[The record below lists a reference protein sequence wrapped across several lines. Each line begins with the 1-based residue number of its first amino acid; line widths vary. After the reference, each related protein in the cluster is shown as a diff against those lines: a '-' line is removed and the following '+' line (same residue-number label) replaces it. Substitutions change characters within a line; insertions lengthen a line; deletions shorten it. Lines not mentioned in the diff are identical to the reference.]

1 VNNNKREIVMPISRR
16 AVLTATAGLAM
27 ARSAVA
33 APPEPA
39 VLTPELIDAAKKEGK
54 IAWYTAD
61 DLVLAT
67 RVSKAF
73 ETKYDMKVQLERSG
87 AERIYQRIAQEYASN
102 ISECDVA
109 TTSDLGHTVSWNASG
124 WLASFVPSE
133 TAHWGEK
140 GIGPNGIYI
149 VDKFTMVISGY
160 NSRLVKAEDAPKSWN
175 DLLDP
180 KWKGKLVKAHP
191 GYSGAITNET
201 YALSHL
207 LGWEFYEN
215 LAKQGVLQVQ
225 SATDPPMRCA
235 QGERA
240 VMADAAEVTS
250 LRLIGEGAPLVL
262 VYPTEGVPVVGVGS
276 VLMQKSPRPNAARLF
291 MHYLASSE
299 CQKINMD
306 NGSRSFDTTL
316 AEPAGWTPLAKI
328 KLIFNDPADLAREA
342 EEIKKRYSKI
352 FGV

>member
-1 VNNNKREIVMPISRR
+1 MSVNRR
-16 AVLTATAGLAM
+16 VVLAAAAGLAI
-27 ARSAVA
+27 ARTARA
-33 APPEPA
+33 ARPDPA
-39 VLTPELIDAAKKEGK
+39 ALTQDLIEAAKKEGK

-73 ETKYDMKVQLERSG
+73 EAKYGLTVQLERSG

-102 ISECDVA
+102 ISAVDVA
-109 TTSDLGHTVSWNASG
+109 TTSDLGHTVSWRASD
-124 WLASFVPSE
+124 WLASYVPSE
-133 TAHWGEK
+133 TAQWDDK
-140 GIGPNGIYI
+140 AIGPDGIYI

-160 NSRLVKAEDAPKSWN
+160 NSRLVKAEDAPKSWA

-180 KWKGKLVKAHP
+180 KWKGKLAKAHP

-225 SATDPPMRCA
+225 SATDPPMRVA

-250 LRLIGEGAPLVL
+250 LRLISEGAPLVL
-262 VYPTEGVPVVGVGS
+262 VYPAEGVPVVGVGS
-276 VLMQKSPRPNAARLF
+276 VLMRKSPRPNAARLF

-299 CQKINMD
+299 CQKINME

-316 AEPAGWTPLAKI
+316 AEPANWTPLGKI
-328 KLIFNDPADLAREA
+328 KLLFNDPADLAREA

>member
-1 VNNNKREIVMPISRR
+1 MSVSRR
-16 AVLTATAGLAM
+16 AVLTSTAGFAI
-27 ARSAVA
+27 ARTAGA

-67 RVSKAF
+67 KVSKAF
-73 ETKYDMKVQLERSG
+73 ETKYGMKVQLERSG

-102 ISECDVA
+102 INEVDVA

-133 TAHWGEK
+133 AARWGEK
-140 GIGPNGIYI
+140 AIGPNGIYI
-149 VDKFTMVISGY
+149 VDKFTMVIPGY
-160 NSRLVKAEDAPKSWN
+160 NSRLVKAEDAPKTWN

-201 YALSHL
+201 FALSHL
-207 LGWEFYEN
+207 LGWEFYEK

-262 VYPTEGVPVVGVGS
+262 VYPSEGVPVVGVGS
-276 VLMQKSPRPNAARLF
+276 VLMQKSPRPNSARLF

-328 KLIFNDPADLAREA
+328 KKLFNDPADLAREA
-342 EEIKKRYSKI
+342 EEIKKHYSKI

>member
-1 VNNNKREIVMPISRR
+1 MPISRR
-16 AVLTATAGLAM
+16 AVLTATAGFAM

-39 VLTPELIDAAKKEGK
+39 VLTPELIDAAKKEAK

-215 LAKQGVLQVQ
+215 LAKQGVLQV
-225 SATDPPMRCA
+225 
-235 QGERA
+235 
-240 VMADAAEVTS
+240 
-250 LRLIGEGAPLVL
+250 
-262 VYPTEGVPVVGVGS
+262 
-276 VLMQKSPRPNAARLF
+276 
-291 MHYLASSE
+291 
-299 CQKINMD
+299 
-306 NGSRSFDTTL
+306 
-316 AEPAGWTPLAKI
+316 
-328 KLIFNDPADLAREA
+328 
-342 EEIKKRYSKI
+342 
-352 FGV
+352 

>member
-1 VNNNKREIVMPISRR
+1 MSLRRR
-16 AVLTATAGLAM
+16 ALLTATAGLALTRTAIA
-27 ARSAVA
+27 AR
-33 APPEPA
+33 PEPA
-39 VLTPELIDAAKKEGK
+39 VLTPDLVEAAKRDGK

-67 RVSKAF
+67 RVSKSF
-73 ETKYDMKVQLERSG
+73 ETKYGMKVQLERSG
-87 AERIYQRIAQEYASN
+87 AERIYQRIGQEYASN
-102 ISECDVA
+102 ISEVDVA
-109 TTSDLGHTVSWNASG
+109 TTSDLGHTVSWNTNG
-124 WLASFVPSE
+124 WLAPFVPSE
-133 TAHWGEK
+133 AAKWDAK
-140 GIGPNGIYI
+140 AIGPDGIYI

-180 KWKGKLVKAHP
+180 KWKGKLAKAHP

-207 LGWEFYEN
+207 LGWEFYEK

-225 SATDPPMRCA
+225 SATDPPMRVS

-240 VMADAAEVTS
+240 VMADAAEVTV
-250 LRLIGEGAPLVL
+250 LRLISEGAPLVP
-262 VYPTEGVPVVGVGS
+262 VYPSEGVPVVGVGS
-276 VLMQKSPRPNAARLF
+276 VLMKKSPRPNAARLF

-299 CQKINMD
+299 CQKLNMD

-316 AEPAGWTPLAKI
+316 AEPATWTPLSKI
-328 KLIFNDPADLAREA
+328 KLLFNDPADLAREA

>member
-1 VNNNKREIVMPISRR
+1 MPIRRR
-16 AVLTATAGLAM
+16 AVLAITAGLAIGRTASA
-27 ARSAVA
+27 AR
-33 APPEPA
+33 PEPS
-39 VLTPELIDAAKKEGK
+39 VLTPELVEAAKKEGK

-73 ETKYDMKVQLERSG
+73 EAKYGMTVQLERSG
-87 AERIYQRIAQEYASN
+87 AERIYQRIAQEYSSN
-102 ISECDVA
+102 INAVDVA
-109 TTSDLGHTVSWNASG
+109 TTSDLGHTVSWRASG
-124 WLASFVPSE
+124 WLAPFVPAE
-133 TAHWGEK
+133 AAKWGEK
-140 GIGPNGIYI
+140 AIDPDGLYI

-180 KWKGKLVKAHP
+180 KWKGKLAKAHP
-191 GYSGAITNET
+191 GYSGAITNAT

-207 LGWEFYEN
+207 LGWEFYEK

-225 SATDPPMRCA
+225 SATDPPMRVA

-240 VMADAAEVTS
+240 VMADAAEVST
-250 LRLIGEGAPLVL
+250 LRLIAEGAPLVP
-262 VYPTEGVPVVGVGS
+262 VYPSEGVPMVAVGS
-276 VLMQKSPRPNAARLF
+276 VLMVKSPRPNAARLF

-299 CQKINMD
+299 CQKLNMD

-316 AEPAGWTPLAKI
+316 AEPPAWTPLSKI
-328 KLIFNDPADLAREA
+328 KLLFNDPADLAREA

>member
-1 VNNNKREIVMPISRR
+1 MFINRR
-16 AVLTATAGLAM
+16 TVLAGSAGLAIARTAQA
-27 ARSAVA
+27 ARS
-33 APPEPA
+33 ELA
-39 VLTPELIDAAKKEGK
+39 VLAPDLIAAAKKEGK

-67 RVSKAF
+67 KVSKAF
-73 ETKYDMKVQLERSG
+73 EAKYGLTVQLERSG
-87 AERIYQRIAQEYASN
+87 AERIYQRIAQEYGSN
-102 ISECDVA
+102 ISEADVA
-109 TTSDLGHTVSWNASG
+109 TTSDLGHTVSWRASG
-124 WLASFVPSE
+124 WLAPYVPSE
-133 TAHWGEK
+133 AGNWDAK
-140 GIGPNGIYI
+140 AIGPDGIYI
-149 VDKFTMVISGY
+149 VDKFTVVMSGY
-160 NSRLVKAEDAPKSWN
+160 NSRLVKAEDAPKSWA

-207 LGWEFYEN
+207 LGWEFYEK
-215 LAKQGVLQVQ
+215 LAKQGVMQVQ
-225 SATDPPMRCA
+225 SATDPPMRAA

-240 VMADAAEVTS
+240 VMADGAEVTA
-250 LRLIGEGAPLVL
+250 LRLISEGAPLVL

-276 VLMQKSPRPNAARLF
+276 MVLQKSTRPNAARLF

-316 AEPAGWTPLAKI
+316 TEPASWTPLAKL
-328 KLIFNDPADLAREA
+328 KLLFNEPADLAREA

>member
-1 VNNNKREIVMPISRR
+1 MPISRR
-16 AVLTATAGLAM
+16 AVLTATAGLAI
-27 ARSAVA
+27 ARTARA

-39 VLTPELIDAAKKEGK
+39 VLTPDLIDAAKKEGK

-67 RVSKAF
+67 RVSKGF
-73 ETKYDMKVQLERSG
+73 ETKYGMSVQLERSG
-87 AERIYQRIAQEYASN
+87 AERIYQRIAQEYGSN
-102 ISECDVA
+102 ISEVDVA

-133 TAHWGEK
+133 AAHWAEK
-140 GIGPNGIYI
+140 AIGPNGIYI
-149 VDKFTMVISGY
+149 VDKFTMVMSGY
-160 NSRLVKAEDAPKSWN
+160 NSRLVKAEDAPKSWE

-207 LGWEFYEN
+207 LGWEFYEK

-240 VMADAAEVTS
+240 VMADAAEVTA
-250 LRLIGEGAPLVL
+250 LRLIAEGAPLVL

-276 VLMQKSPRPNAARLF
+276 VLMQKSQRPNAARLF

-299 CQKINMD
+299 CQKINME

-316 AEPAGWTPLAKI
+316 AEPASWTPLAKI
-328 KLIFNDPADLAREA
+328 KLLFNDPVDLAREA
-342 EEIKKRYSKI
+342 EEIKKHYSKI

>member
-1 VNNNKREIVMPISRR
+1 MPISRR
-16 AVLTATAGLAM
+16 AVLTAAAGLAL
-27 ARSAVA
+27 ARTARA
-33 APPEPA
+33 APPEPT
-39 VLTPELIDAAKKEGK
+39 VLTPERIEAAKKEGK

-73 ETKYDMKVQLERSG
+73 EAKYGLNVQLERSG
-87 AERIYQRIAQEYASN
+87 AERIYQRIAQEYSSDIHAV
-102 ISECDVA
+102 DVA
-109 TTSDLGHTVSWNASG
+109 TTSDLGHTVSWRASG
-124 WLASFVPSE
+124 WLAPFIPAE
-133 TAHWGEK
+133 TAHWNQRA
-140 GIGPNGIYI
+140 IGPDGLYL
-149 VDKFTMVISGY
+149 VDKFTLVICGY
-160 NSRLVKAEDAPKSWN
+160 NSRLVKAENAPKSWA

-207 LGWEFYEN
+207 LGWEFYEK
-215 LAKQGVLQVQ
+215 LAKQNVLQVQ

-240 VMADAAEVTS
+240 VMADAAEVTA

-262 VYPTEGVPVVGVGS
+262 VYATEGVPVVGVGS
-276 VLMQKSPRPNAARLF
+276 VLLEKAPRPNAARLF
-291 MHYLASSE
+291 MHYLASDE
-299 CQKINMD
+299 CQKINME
-306 NGSRSFDTTL
+306 NGARSFDTGVP
-316 AEPAGWTPLAKI
+316 EPASWTPLSKI
-328 KLIFNDPADLAREA
+328 KLLFNDPADLAREA
-342 EEIKKRYSKI
+342 EEVKKRYSKI

>member
-1 VNNNKREIVMPISRR
+1 MKRKQTMPIDRR
-16 AVLTATAGLAM
+16 GFLAGATALASAGT
-27 ARSAVA
+27 ARA
-33 APPEPA
+33 ARPSVTE
-39 VLTPELIDAAKKEGK
+39 LTPALIEAAKTEGK

-67 RVSKAF
+67 AVSKAF
-73 ETKYDMKVQLERSG
+73 EAKYGFPVQLERSG

-102 ISECDVA
+102 VSNVDVA
-109 TTSDLGHTVSWNASG
+109 TTSDLGHTVSWQAQT
-124 WLASFVPSE
+124 WLASYVPAE
-133 TAHWGEK
+133 ANHWTEAAV
-140 GIGPNGIYI
+140 GPEGLYLI
-149 VDKFTMVISGY
+149 DKFTLVVCGY
-160 NSRLVKAEDAPKSWN
+160 NSRLVKAEEAPKTWN

-191 GYSGAITNET
+191 GYSGAITNAT

-207 LGWEFYEN
+207 LGWEFYEK
-215 LAKQGVLQVQ
+215 LAKQNVLQVQ

-240 VMADAAEVTS
+240 VMADAAEVSS
-250 LRLIGEGAPLVL
+250 LRLISQGAPMVL
-262 VYPTEGVPVVGVGS
+262 VYPPEGVPMVGVGS
-276 VLMQKSPRPNAARLF
+276 VVMAKSPRPNAARLF

-306 NGSRSFDTTL
+306 NGSRSFD
-316 AEPAGWTPLAKI
+316 ANVKEPASWTPLSSI
-328 KLIFNDPADLAREA
+328 KLLENNPADLARDA
-342 EEIKKRYSKI
+342 EELKKKYSRT